1 MELQG
6 AGGGRYLITREDN
19 RDLKQ
24 GYMAVIYKA
33 RSADTNTLLAL
44 KTIWRLKD
52 ATSQELENWK
62 KAARQFNHE
71 INTLEKLKNI
81 PGIVQVKD
89 RGQYEELPWYV
100 MEYIDGPDISSGL
113 KGKSLYVQVRI
124 LRKLVKALS
133 QAHQKGIVHLDLKPA
148 NILLA
153 GGEEPIILDFG
164 ISKVVEL
171 AWESISMSTGIFGTP
186 RYMAPEQFGNP
197 SKTST
202 DLHQMDIWAVGV
214 LFYEILVSMHPL
226 GIDENDTYNQMIH
239 KIVHNEVR
247 DLSGFGKEV
256 DRALAE
262 ICQRALAKDKAHRYR
277 NAAEMFQDLNQWETA
292 NFNKCILLAEQYIGY
307 QHWQEAQKS
316 ALESHR
322 WSPYHPKIKECLTR
336 AFCGQYKMPVTIEW
350 VENIAPEMLAFW
362 LRTRHAPPPKYLAR
376 IHYIHNETPYFIA
389 MDAIRGMPLKEF
401 LTQRE
406 AKGGAAILTGDEVM
420 RLITALLEVV
430 IYAHSNNLA
439 LTGLQLENI
448 YCELNAAHRVDTF
461 QLWGVGFRGQPGSDT
476 LRAVRDIIRSSLCD
490 ENVALDPQVEELLR
504 QSGSVAEIKRNLEQ
518 WMAREQQE
526 DLI

>member
-6 AGGGRYLITREDN
+6 VGGGRYLITREDN

-24 GYMAVIYKA
+24 GYMAVIYRA
-33 RSADTNTLLAL
+33 RTADTNTLLAL
-44 KTIWRLKD
+44 KTIWRIKEAGSL
-52 ATSQELENWK
+52 EMENWK

-81 PGIVQVKD
+81 HGIVQVRD

-100 MEYIDGPDISSGL
+100 MEFIEGPDISTGL

-133 QAHQKGIVHLDLKPA
+133 LAHQKGIVHLDLKPA

-171 AWESISMSTGIFGTP
+171 AWETISMSTGIFGTP

-202 DLHQMDIWAVGV
+202 DLHQMDIWAIGV
-214 LFYEILVSMHPL
+214 LFYEILVSIHPL
-226 GIDENDTYNQMIH
+226 GIIEDDTYNQMVH
-239 KIVHNEVR
+239 KILHNEVK
-247 DLSGFGKEV
+247 DLSSFGKEV

-262 ICQRALAKDKAHRYR
+262 ICHRALSKEKSHRYH

-292 NFNKCILLAEQYIGY
+292 NFNKCILLAEEYIGY

-316 ALESHR
+316 VLEAHR
-322 WSPYHPKIKECLTR
+322 WSPYHPKIKEYLTR
-336 AFCGQYKMPVTIEW
+336 ALSGQFKMPLSIEW
-350 VENIAPEMLAFW
+350 LEKISPELLSFW
-362 LRTRHAPPPKYLAR
+362 LKTRHATPPKSLAK
-376 IHYIHNETPYFIA
+376 IHYIHNEPPYFIA
-389 MDAIRGMPLKEF
+389 VDAMRGMPLKEF

-406 AKGGAAILTGDEVM
+406 AKGGAAILTGAEIVH
-420 RLITALLEVV
+420 LIATLQETI
-430 IYAHSNNLA
+430 IYAHNNNLY
-439 LTGLQLENI
+439 LPGLQMDNI
-448 YCELNAAHRVDTF
+448 CCELNAQHVEAF
-461 QLWGVGFRGQPGSDT
+461 QMWGIGFRGQVPGDT
-476 LRAVRDIIRSSLCD
+476 LRAVREIVKASLCD
-490 ENVALDPQVEELLR
+490 ENVALDPQVDELLR
-504 QSGSVAEIKRNLEQ
+504 QSGSVAEIRRSLEQ
-518 WMAREQQE
+518 WVAREQQE